1 MNKKYDVFGMGNAL
15 VDSVCLV
22 TEKFLKDN
30 DIEKGLMTL
39 VDDKKQMSII
49 EKIKGSEPFIQS
61 GGSVTNSI
69 YTLSQLGGS
78 GYLSFLISDD
88 NYGKLFLEDINKSG
102 ISTGE
107 ENFYIKPGMTGSC
120 LVLTTPDAERTMNT
134 CLAISAEY
142 SSDNINFEDLALSK
156 YLYIEGYLV
165 TSEIAMEAI
174 EKSISF
180 SRKNNVKIALTFS
193 DLSMVK
199 YFRNN
204 FEKILKEKIDLL
216 FCNKDEAET
225 FTGEKN
231 FKKCCDKMLS
241 YSDLVIITMGSEGS
255 VILSKSNDLIKT
267 QPFEANAIDTVGAG
281 DTFAGGFLY
290 GINNGLDFE
299 KSGKLASALSSK
311 VVTKLGPRLEKN
323 IIDNIKHSMR

>member
-156 YLYIEGYLV
+156 YLYIEGYFV

-241 YSDLVIITMGSEGS
+241 YSDLVVITMGSEGS
-255 VILSKSNDLIKT
+255 VILSKSHDLIKI
-267 QPFEANAIDTVGAG
+267 QPFKANAVDTVGAG

-323 IIDNIKHSMR
+323 IIDNIKNSMR

>member
-107 ENFYIKPGMTGSC
+107 ENFYIKPGITGSC

-255 VILSKSNDLIKT
+255 VILSKSNDLIKI

-323 IIDNIKHSMR
+323 IIDNIKNSMR

>member
-255 VILSKSNDLIKT
+255 VILSKSNDLIKI

-323 IIDNIKHSMR
+323 IIDNIKNSMR

>member
-88 NYGKLFLEDINKSG
+88 NYGKLFLEDINKSS

-107 ENFYIKPGMTGSC
+107 ENFYIKPGITGSC

-142 SSDNINFEDLALSK
+142 SSNNINFEDLALSK

-255 VILSKSNDLIKT
+255 VILSKSNDLIKI

-323 IIDNIKHSMR
+323 IIDNIKNSMR

>member
-1 MNKKYDVFGMGNAL
+1 MIKKYDVFGIGNAL

-22 TEKFLKDN
+22 TDKFLEDN
-30 DIEKGLMTL
+30 KIEKGLMTL
-39 VDDKKQMSII
+39 VDDQKQMSII
-49 EKIKGSEPFIQS
+49 EKIKGSNPFIQS

-88 NYGKLFLEDINKSG
+88 EFGKLFLEDIQKSG
-102 ISTGE
+102 INTGD
-107 ENFYIKPGMTGSC
+107 ENLYIKPGMTGSC
-120 LVLTTPDAERTMNT
+120 LVLTTPDADRTMNT
-134 CLAISAEY
+134 CLAVSSKY

-165 TSEIAMEAI
+165 TSEMAMDAI

-180 SRKNNVKIALTFS
+180 SRKNDVKIALTFS

-204 FEKILKEKIDLL
+204 FDKILKDKIDLL
-216 FCNKDEAET
+216 FCNKNEAEI

-255 VILSKSNDLIKT
+255 VILSKSNDLIKI
-267 QPFEANAIDTVGAG
+267 QPFEANAVDTVGAG

-290 GINNGLDFE
+290 GINNGLDHE
-299 KSGKLASALSSK
+299 ESGKLASALSSK

-323 IIDNIKHSMR
+323 IIDNIKNSMR